1 MATIS
6 IFEGVTLDGV
16 MQGPGRADEDS
27 SGGFVHGGWADGLTD
42 EVAMH
47 AAGEEMAQS
56 VAMLFGHK
64 TYDDLLAHWTTVPE
78 ANPFT
83 EALVNG
89 RKYVV
94 SRSAGT
100 TLAYPNSTL
109 LTGEA
114 TETVARLRDEV
125 EGVVMILGSGVL
137 VRALHAAG
145 LIDRYFLSIAPIV
158 LGSGTRLFGEG
169 DRADLHLVRSIP
181 TTTGAVLATYDRAR

>member
-6 IFEGVTLDGV
+6 IFESVTLDGV

-27 SGGFVHGGWADGLTD
+27 RGGFVHGGWADGYSD
-42 EVAMH
+42 EVAMQ

-64 TYDDLLAHWTTVPE
+64 TYDDLLAHWTGVPE
-78 ANPFT
+78 PNPFT
-83 EALVNG
+83 GALVNG

-94 SRSAGT
+94 SRSADT
-100 TLAYPNSTL
+100 TLGYPNSTL
-109 LTGEA
+109 LAGEA

-125 EGVVMILGSGVL
+125 EGVVTILGSGVL

-169 DRADLHLVRSIP
+169 DRAGLHLVRSIP
-181 TTTGAVLATYDRAR
+181 TTTGAVLATYTRVR